1 MGHSLEMT
9 QLSTDISFLN
19 DSDRINIADKPLE
32 FLKSLKGL
40 TVFDINGINPN
51 KTRIITTLIHGNEPS
66 GLIAC
71 HLWLKSNERPATNVR
86 IIFCNPEAAQTKP
99 YFTHRYLS
107 QNDDLNRFFT
117 LASKMNLTSDRE
129 QKSNSPVTFRA
140 KQILSLISNQ
150 GIKGFKGINGR
161 IEAILDLHNT
171 SGASPAFAV
180 TVNSD
185 IKHKLLA
192 EFFTDNMIE
201 TTIPVGAIM
210 EQPLDAPIV
219 TIECGGANENK
230 SHQVATIGIQN
241 FFDTV
246 SLFKR
251 KTSRVKIRVNPLRVE
266 LKNDASVGFSSHP
279 LQTTD
284 ITLRTDIESLN
295 DNVTP
300 AGEFIGWNIDSAQLL
315 FEAVDAENNDLANEL
330 FEIRSGLVY
339 TAKKMQ
345 FYMVTSTTEIATKDC
360 LFYIT
365 LVEINRDI

>member
-1 MGHSLEMT
+1 MT
-9 QLSTDISFLN
+9 LLSTNISFLN
-19 DSDRINIADKPLE
+19 DRDRTSISEKPLE

-40 TVFDINGINPN
+40 TVFDIEGVNQA

-117 LASKMNLTSDRE
+117 LATQTNLTADNKQNNES
-129 QKSNSPVTFRA
+129 SVTFRA
-140 KQILSLISNQ
+140 QQILSLILNKDEI
-150 GIKGFKGINGR
+150 GIKPYKGTV
-161 IEAILDLHNT
+161 EAILDLHNT
-171 SGASPAFAV
+171 SGVSPAFAV
-180 TVNSD
+180 AVHSD
-185 IKHKLLA
+185 INHKLLA
-192 EFFTDNMIE
+192 EFFTDNMIK

-219 TIECGGANENK
+219 TIECGGANDNK

-251 KTSRVKIRVNPLRVE
+251 TTSQVKIRLNPLRIE
-266 LKNDASVGFSSHP
+266 LKHDATVGFSNHP

-284 ITLRTDIESLN
+284 ITLRADIESLN
-295 DNVTP
+295 NDVTS
-300 AGEFIGWNIDSAQLL
+300 AGEFIGWNIDDSALL
-315 FEAVDAENNDLANEL
+315 FQALDGENNDLAGDY
-330 FEIRSGLVY
+330 FEIRGGSIY
-339 TAKKMQ
+339 TIKEMQ
-345 FYMVTSTTEIATKDC
+345 FYMVTSVTEIATKDC
-360 LFYIT
+360 LFYVT
-365 LVEINRDI
+365 LTDKELA

>member
-1 MGHSLEMT
+1 MT
-9 QLSTDISFLN
+9 LLSTNITFLN
-19 DSDRINIADKPLE
+19 DNDRINIVEKPLE

-40 TVFDINGINPN
+40 TVYDIEGVNQN

-117 LASKMNLTSDRE
+117 LAAKTNVIADNK
-129 QKSNSPVTFRA
+129 QNIKSQVTFRA
-140 KQILSLISNQ
+140 QQILSLICNTNKNELKPN
-150 GIKGFKGINGR
+150 KGSV
-161 IEAILDLHNT
+161 EAILDLHNT

-180 TVNSD
+180 AIKSD

-192 EFFTDNMIE
+192 EFFTDNMIK

-210 EQPLDAPIV
+210 EQALDAPIV

-230 SHQVATIGIQN
+230 SHQVATIGVQN

-251 KTSRVKIRVNPLRVE
+251 ESSLVKIRFNPLRVE
-266 LKNDASVGFSSHP
+266 LKNDATVGFANHP

-284 ITLRTDIESLN
+284 ITLRVDIELLN
-295 DNVTP
+295 NSVTP
-300 AGEFIGWNIDSAQLL
+300 AGEFIGWNIDNAELL
-315 FEAVDAENNDLANEL
+315 FQAIDSDNKDRATSL
-330 FEIRSGLVY
+330 FETRGGLIYTIR
-339 TAKKMQ
+339 AMQ
-345 FYMVTSTTEIATKDC
+345 FYMVTSVTEIATKDC

-365 LVEINRDI
+365 LIDNHSI